1 MKTIAIA
8 NQKGGVGKTTVAR
21 NLAFFAIER
30 GLRVLCVDLDP
41 QKNFS
46 KTLRA
51 LRERTVGDQGDELQ
65 SLTGSALFDGEAI
78 ELQPLPCGES
88 AALVAA
94 DRELVDVASRPL
106 EDLHAPRC
114 AGQAGQRLRRVH
126 HRHGPDA
133 GESAVC
139 RADRR

>member
-51 LRERTVGDQGDELQ
+51 LRERTVGELQ
-65 SLTGSALFDGEAI
+65 ELTGIG
-78 ELQPLPCGES
+78 QPTLSQQLG
-88 AALVAA
+88 V
-94 DRELVDVASRPL
+94 
-106 EDLHAPRC
+106 
-114 AGQAGQRLRRVH
+114 LRREGVVDTRREGKFIWYRLADGRALDLMQH
-126 HRHGPDA
+126 IHRLFCAEGA
-133 GESAVC
+133 QA
-139 RADRR
+139 

>member
-46 KTLRA
+46 KTSGHCASVPWATRA
-51 LRERTVGDQGDELQ
+51 TSCNR
-65 SLTGSALFDGEAI
+65 
-78 ELQPLPCGES
+78 
-88 AALVAA
+88 
-94 DRELVDVASRPL
+94 
-106 EDLHAPRC
+106 
-114 AGQAGQRLRRVH
+114 
-126 HRHGPDA
+126 
-133 GESAVC
+133 
-139 RADRR
+139 